1 MPHMEVTPVVKTIQ
15 EEMERRQWS
24 VVKLGKESGV
34 QFQTIYRIFAGA
46 SPNMDTISKLL
57 VALELKLA
65 VVR

>member
-34 QFQTIYRIFAGA
+34 QF
-46 SPNMDTISKLL
+46 
-57 VALELKLA
+57 
-65 VVR
+65 